1 VLVFGRRCRQ
11 ALVARPRPQ
20 ADPRRGGSSLKLY
33 LVRHAKAGS
42 RSAWNGP
49 DEERPLSK
57 AGRRQAAA
65 LAKLLRDEPIGHIVS
80 SAYVRC
86 RETVAPLVERLG
98 LPVEDA
104 DALSEGAPLSEAL
117 RLIDKVSDKPTVLC
131 THGDVIGELL
141 HHWASQHVRLD
152 AGDDAAPSELRFPKG
167 STWVLDVED
176 GQVVR
181 GHFLPA
187 T

>member
-1 VLVFGRRCRQ
+1 M
-11 ALVARPRPQ
+11 
-20 ADPRRGGSSLKLY
+20 
-33 LVRHAKAGS
+33 
-42 RSAWNGP
+42 
-49 DEERPLSK
+49 
-57 AGRRQAAA
+57 
-65 LAKLLRDEPIGHIVS
+65 AKLLRDEPVGHIVS
-80 SAYVRC
+80 SPYVRC
-86 RETVAPLVERLG
+86 RETVAPLAERHA

-117 RLIDKVSDKPTVLC
+117 RLVEKVGDKPTVLC
-131 THGDVIGELL
+131 SHGDVIGELL

>member
-1 VLVFGRRCRQ
+1 VLGRRRGQ
-11 ALVARPRPQ
+11 ALGPRARPE
-20 ADPRRGGSSLKLY
+20 ADRRSGGPSLKLY

-42 RSAWNGP
+42 RSSWDGP

-57 AGRRQAAA
+57 AGRRQAEA
-65 LAKLLRDEPIGHIVS
+65 LAKLLRDEPIGRTVS
-80 SAYVRC
+80 SPYVRC
-86 RETVAPLVERLG
+86 RETLEPLAAKLG
-98 LPVEDA
+98 LLVQDA
-104 DALSEGAPLSEAL
+104 DGLVEGAPLSESL
-117 RLIDKVSDKPTVLC
+117 RLLDKVSDKPTALC
-131 THGDVIGELL
+131 THGDVIGDLL
-141 HHWASQHVRLD
+141 HHFDGQHVRLD

-181 GHFLPA
+181 GTYLPA

>member
-1 VLVFGRRCRQ
+1 VLGRRRGQ
-11 ALVARPRPQ
+11 ALVARPRPK
-20 ADPRRGGSSLKLY
+20 AHPRRGGPSLNLY

-42 RSAWNGP
+42 RSAWDGR

-65 LAKLLRDEPIGHIVS
+65 LAKLLRDEPVGHIVS
-80 SAYVRC
+80 SPYVRC
-86 RETVAPLVERLG
+86 RETVAPVAERLG

-131 THGDVIGELL
+131 SHGDVIGDLL
-141 HHWASQHVRLD
+141 HHWASQYVRLD
-152 AGDDAAPSELRFPKG
+152 AGDDAAPRELLFPKG

-181 GHFLPA
+181 GRFVPA

>member
-1 VLVFGRRCRQ
+1 M
-11 ALVARPRPQ
+11 
-20 ADPRRGGSSLKLY
+20 SS
-33 LVRHAKAGS
+33 
-42 RSAWNGP
+42 P
-49 DEERPLSK
+49 
-57 AGRRQAAA
+57 
-65 LAKLLRDEPIGHIVS
+65 
-80 SAYVRC
+80 YVRC
-86 RETVAPLVERLG
+86 RETVAPLDERLG
-98 LPVEDA
+98 LPVEDS

-131 THGDVIGELL
+131 THGDVIGDLL
-141 HHWASQHVRLD
+141 YHFGGQHARLD

-181 GHFLPA
+181 GRFLPA